1 MVLLTSLVPPVQM
14 RQKIDSL
21 KEEQQALSNALPLY
35 PPVSTPGSTPGS
47 SVVNINDV
55 GQLSAELH
63 VPHLGEQ
70 DAISARATVSAVSR
84 ALLPG
89 SPPQ

>member
-1 MVLLTSLVPPVQM
+1 M

-21 KEEQQALSNALPLY
+21 KEEQQALTNALPLY

-47 SVVNINDV
+47 SVVNIYDV

-70 DAISARATVSAVSR
+70 DAISARATVSAAPAWRLSASTR
-84 ALLPG
+84 IMCSLITRPLP
-89 SPPQ
+89 Q